1 MFRNVSFSRNILLE
15 SLSFCYL
22 YIVSYLATSLIALG
36 NCVNQKRAGWTNW
49 GTVVFDHPLCRWM
62 SVIARRLLLA
72 VSENRI
78 GGIVGAMEREGNE
91 KSRAPMKVR
100 GYRLQAVPVS
110 LFPIRQSHGE
120 RISIAYSCPLYLQP
134 NPVHTGSRV

>member
-1 MFRNVSFSRNILLE
+1 
-15 SLSFCYL
+15 
-22 YIVSYLATSLIALG
+22 
-36 NCVNQKRAGWTNW
+36 
-49 GTVVFDHPLCRWM
+49 M

-110 LFPIRQSHGE
+110 LFPTRQSHGE
-120 RISIAYSCPLYLQP
+120 RISIYRVLLSLLFATKSYAYVIACL
-134 NPVHTGSRV
+134 TITF